1 MAIPG
6 PPVSLKC
13 VRARIRQGLS
23 FGDLPS
29 AKLCEGTA
37 CIMDKITNHHDRRTQ
52 GDYGA
57 LLLWHYVHQ
66 LPNPWVQRGHL
77 LVRFMDGGATYQ
89 ATYDDLSPAWLAT
102 TVVTGDPLLVQVEV
116 FRSHD
121 TQPVNYV
128 LLLHQAAS
136 PLQAVAVAMPGAPS
150 GLFETI
156 PWGPLLYATKRSL
169 SASLRAVLL
178 NPGHRQGNPMDG
190 LLWIHGALSF
200 VTADTIPDVV
210 ATLLPL
216 CADGTEKCGL
226 RLVGAAMYEL
236 YLVDSFTP
244 RSTEALSRAVQDYR
258 QTRRNLLQRTEDGIH
273 SVSVLVKQL
282 EEEPGRVTVRVGGEG
297 V

>member
-1 MAIPG
+1 
-6 PPVSLKC
+6 
-13 VRARIRQGLS
+13 
-23 FGDLPS
+23 
-29 AKLCEGTA
+29 
-37 CIMDKITNHHDRRTQ
+37 
-52 GDYGA
+52 
-57 LLLWHYVHQ
+57 
-66 LPNPWVQRGHL
+66 
-77 LVRFMDGGATYQ
+77 
-89 ATYDDLSPAWLAT
+89 
-102 TVVTGDPLLVQVEV
+102 VEV
-116 FRSHD
+116 FRPHD

-136 PLQAVAVAMPGAPS
+136 PLIAVAVAMPGAPS

-156 PWGPLLYATKRSL
+156 PWGPLLYATGRSL

-200 VTADTIPDVV
+200 VTGDTTPDVV

-216 CADGTEKCGL
+216 CEDGTQCGL

-244 RSTEALSRAVQDYR
+244 RTTEALSRAVQDYR
-258 QTRRNLLQRTEDGIH
+258 QTRHNLLRRTEDGIH

-282 EEEPGRVTVRVGGEG
+282 EEEQSQES
-297 V
+297 